1 MPHIKAAA
9 GSESERLLDDAH
21 RDQSRDDYGTTS
33 PDALRDPA
41 RKAPSEAQEALLA
54 TQSGRPRGS
63 SGSGTHSSVSDRA
76 EADDDLESL
85 DAAPTP
91 TAAERR
97 RTILRFIVLWS
108 AVAAVTVYLIVQAF
122 RRGGGEFD
130 WKGALKKAA
139 GGGVAGA
146 MAMVVQVL
154 TLMPLRTVMKCVFSS
169 DPAHPTVEIRDLS
182 RAHAY
187 FSVGSFQYRHGKTT
201 TEAGKTLY
209 AEGGL
214 PRFWA
219 GLPAALVQGPV
230 ARFGDTA
237 SQAGIFAL
245 LASNPF
251 LSRLPSPLK
260 TVFASLV
267 GALFRMVL
275 MPIDALKT
283 TMQTDGTRPALRILA
298 SRVKRY
304 GPATL
309 WAGAFATAAANF
321 VGSWP
326 WFATYNVLSANLPMP
341 DEGDVWGRLA
351 RQAFIG
357 FVASVVSDTC
367 SNSLRVIKTY
377 RQVHTKRVSYR
388 ASGSLPLFPESR
400 SIGAHP
406 RFSSRISQAK
416 PRASSFRTKA
426 PAACSDAG
434 SRRATSRTAC
444 RACCSVSCGR
454 RSPTCWTSAGAAT
467 EEAEATTTARK
478 AVPRRRRDP
487 SVYSRPCRYSR
498 RILPQCVRRE
508 LLFDERA
515 LVYRISTASSCK
527 VRSRVNEAVS
537 VATETMSKPSSSR
550 LRACSPL
557 RHCQSNIDKLP
568 GKS

>member
-33 PDALRDPA
+33 PDALRNSA

-108 AVAAVTVYLIVQAF
+108 AIAAVTVYLIVQAF

-154 TLMPLRTVMKCVFSS
+154 TLMPLRTVMN
-169 DPAHPTVEIRDLS
+169 
-182 RAHAY
+182 
-187 FSVGSFQYRHGKTT
+187 FQYRHGKTT

-388 ASGSLPLFPESR
+388 EAARVILQNEGARGLF
-400 SIGAHP
+400 
-406 RFSSRISQAK
+406 
-416 PRASSFRTKA
+416 
-426 PAACSDAG
+426 
-434 SRRATSRTAC
+434 
-444 RACCSVSCGR
+444 GR
-454 RSPTCWTSAGAAT
+454 GLKT
-467 EEAEATTTARK
+467 
-478 AVPRRRRDP
+478 
-487 SVYSRPCRYSR
+487 RY
-498 RILPQCVRRE
+498 LANGLQG
-508 LLFDERA
+508 LLF
-515 LVYRISTASSCK
+515 
-527 VRSRVNEAVS
+527 S
-537 VATETMSKPSSSR
+537 VLWKAFAN
-550 LRACSPL
+550 LL
-557 RHCQSNIDKLP
+557 DKRWGSDGGGGSHNDGEKGGP
-568 GKS
+568 KTT

>member
-1 MPHIKAAA
+1 MGTSTSKSHETQRLLVSGDDSDARSAA
-9 GSESERLLDDAH
+9 GSVPPPSA
-21 RDQSRDDYGTTS
+21 DYGTTS
-33 PDALRDPA
+33 PPRSASPPVTRKTSSASRRDLGPTW
-41 RKAPSEAQEALLA
+41 RSELSE
-54 TQSGRPRGS
+54 
-63 SGSGTHSSVSDRA
+63 
-76 EADDDLESL
+76 EEEEDDDDDGTNSESL
-85 DAAPTP
+85 TSETVPTP
-91 TAAERR
+91 SERR
-97 RTILRFIVLWS
+97 RTVLRFILLWS
-108 AVAAVTVYLIVQAF
+108 SISAVTIYLIVEAF

-139 GGGVAGA
+139 GGGIAGA
-146 MAMVVQVL
+146 MAMVIQVL
-154 TLMPLRTVMKCVFSS
+154 TLMPLRTIMN
-169 DPAHPTVEIRDLS
+169 
-182 RAHAY
+182 Y
-187 FSVGSFQYRHGKTT
+187 QYRHGKTT
-201 TEAGKTLY
+201 TEASKTLY

-283 TMQTDGTRPALRILA
+283 TMQTDGTRPALRILGA
-298 SRVKRY
+298 RVKKY

-341 DEGDVWGRLA
+341 QDGHVWAKLA

-377 RQVHTKRVSYR
+377 RQVHRKKVSYR
-388 ASGSLPLFPESR
+388 HAAQVILRTEGAKGLF
-400 SIGAHP
+400 
-406 RFSSRISQAK
+406 
-416 PRASSFRTKA
+416 
-426 PAACSDAG
+426 
-434 SRRATSRTAC
+434 
-444 RACCSVSCGR
+444 GR
-454 RSPTCWTSAGAAT
+454 GLKT
-467 EEAEATTTARK
+467 
-478 AVPRRRRDP
+478 
-487 SVYSRPCRYSR
+487 RY
-498 RILPQCVRRE
+498 LANGLQG
-508 LLFDERA
+508 LLFSVLWKAFADLLDKRWSGGGGGDGGDGGDDERQHG
-515 LVYRISTASSCK
+515 K
-527 VRSRVNEAVS
+527 HG
-537 VATETMSKPSSSR
+537 SKR
-550 LRACSPL
+550 
-557 RHCQSNIDKLP
+557 D
-568 GKS
+568 

>member
-1 MPHIKAAA
+1 MVANKAPA
-9 GSESERLLDDAH
+9 SETQRLLGSQA
-21 RDQSRDDYGTTS
+21 RSSEGGVVPPPSSDYGTTS
-33 PDALRDPA
+33 PPRAASPTTTTTTA
-41 RKAPSEAQEALLA
+41 TRKASRVDIERRREGEGRAGSEEEGETDDDEEDGTNSSDGDPLA
-54 TQSGRPRGS
+54 TPSR
-63 SGSGTHSSVSDRA
+63 
-76 EADDDLESL
+76 
-85 DAAPTP
+85 
-91 TAAERR
+91 AERR
-97 RTILRFIVLWS
+97 RTLLRFILLW
-108 AVAAVTVYLIVQAF
+108 TVIAGATIYLIVEAF

-130 WKGALKKAA
+130 WKGALRKAA

-154 TLMPLRTVMKCVFSS
+154 TLMPLRTIMN
-169 DPAHPTVEIRDLS
+169 
-182 RAHAY
+182 Y
-187 FSVGSFQYRHGKTT
+187 QYRHGKTT
-201 TEAGKTLY
+201 TEASKTLY

-283 TMQTDGTRPALRILA
+283 TMQTDGTRPALRILSA
-298 SRVKRY
+298 RVKRY

-341 DEGDVWGRLA
+341 SDGNVWGRLA

-377 RQVHTKRVSYR
+377 RQVHRKKVSYR
-388 ASGSLPLFPESR
+388 HAARVILRTEGAKGLF
-400 SIGAHP
+400 
-406 RFSSRISQAK
+406 
-416 PRASSFRTKA
+416 
-426 PAACSDAG
+426 
-434 SRRATSRTAC
+434 
-444 RACCSVSCGR
+444 GR
-454 RSPTCWTSAGAAT
+454 GLKT
-467 EEAEATTTARK
+467 
-478 AVPRRRRDP
+478 
-487 SVYSRPCRYSR
+487 RY
-498 RILPQCVRRE
+498 LANGLQG
-508 LLFDERA
+508 LLF
-515 LVYRISTASSCK
+515 
-527 VRSRVNEAVS
+527 S
-537 VATETMSKPSSSR
+537 VLWKAFAD
-550 LRACSPL
+550 LL
-557 RHCQSNIDKLP
+557 DKRWSGGGGQGGDKNGHGGDGGDH
-568 GKS
+568 GKHGAKHD